1 MPRPKKLQFFITNYE
16 MHKIWLPV
24 ISDIFLSKIFVSPLG
39 KNCYRRKENKEIKS
53 SPVLHFMNGNNF
65 LAGSP

>member
-39 KNCYRRKENKEIKS
+39 KNRRKENNKVQS
-53 SPVLHFMNGNNF
+53 FPVLHFMNDNNC
-65 LAGSP
+65 LAGAL